1 MIASFNFLAL
11 FLFCLLAVICL
22 VIGFVVSLFIVER
35 TYTIN
40 PNDSSVGSSLM
51 IGCYSLIGSVIVG
64 VALFSIV
71 YWFFGATIWN
81 L

>member
-11 FLFCLLAVICL
+11 ALLCLIGIICL
-22 VIGFVVSLFIVER
+22 VIGFVVSLFIVEK
-35 TYTIN
+35 TYTIK

-51 IGCYSLIGSVIVG
+51 IGCYSIVG
-64 VALFSIV
+64 AVIIGAILFTVV

>member
-1 MIASFNFLAL
+1 MSTSFNFLAL
-11 FLFCLLAVICL
+11 FLFCLIGIICL

-35 TYTIN
+35 TYTIQ
-40 PNDSSVGSSLM
+40 PNESSVGSSLM
-51 IGCYSLIGSVIVG
+51 IGCYSIVG
-64 VALFSIV
+64 GVIAGTILFTIV